1 MKKNR
6 QSWEDF
12 LFENRNKA
20 YGAYELRTNAGR
32 NLLKSLLVIV
42 FSVGIAITA
51 FSSSSKDVPVTFDGN
66 RPPIHNLTKIDEFG
80 QKIPPKKVDLPPP
93 PKVTVKEKSGEDVVP
108 TPKADPPVEH
118 PLAQQTD
125 LGITKGDEDS
135 GDAGNLGALNPISDP
150 NNTGNSQTVTDQP
163 DPVPTPDT
171 PKTMNSTQVTKMA
184 VFPGCEKSKTNQD
197 LTNCMATKLS
207 QELGIELR
215 DFEDI
220 ANKYGIDKANAKL
233 SFVVDR
239 NGKIIQVQAMS
250 GGNKELSAEA
260 QKALNK
266 ISKKLVQKGKY
277 IKPAETDDGT
287 AVNLIFNIP
296 IRFDLK

>member
-135 GDAGNLGALNPISDP
+135 GDAGNPGALNPISDP

>member
-93 PKVTVKEKSGEDVVP
+93 PKVTVKEKSGKDVVP

-163 DPVPTPDT
+163 DPFQTPDT

>member
-20 YGAYELRTNAGR
+20 YGAYELRTNAGKT
-32 NLLKSLLVIV
+32 LLKSLLVIV
-42 FSVGIAITA
+42 FSLGIAITA
-51 FSSSSKDVPVTFDGN
+51 FSSSSKDEPVIYDGN
-66 RPPIHNLTKIDEFG
+66 RPPTFNLTKIDEG
-80 QKIPPKKVDLPPP
+80 KKEIPPKKVELPPP
-93 PKVTVKEKSGEDVVP
+93 PKVRVKEKSGADVVP

-125 LGITKGDEDS
+125 LGITKGDENS

-150 NNTGNSQTVTDQP
+150 NNTGDNGNVASQP
-163 DPVPTPDT
+163 DPVPVPDT
-171 PKTMNSTQVTKMA
+171 PKTMSSTQVTKMA

-220 ANKYGIDKANAKL
+220 ANKNGIDKANAKL

-239 NGKIIQVQAMS
+239 NGKIVQVQAMN

>member
-42 FSVGIAITA
+42 FSLGIAITA
-51 FSSSSKDVPVTFDGN
+51 FSSTSKDEPVTYDGN
-66 RPPIHNLTKIDEFG
+66 RPPIHNLAKIVEVG
-80 QKIPPKKVDLPPP
+80 PKIPPKKVDLPPP
-93 PKVTVKEKSGEDVVP
+93 PKVTVKEKSGADVVP

-125 LGITKGDEDS
+125 LGITKGDENS
-135 GDAGNLGALNPISDP
+135 GDTGNLGALNPISDP
-150 NNTGNSQTVTDQP
+150 NNTGNTQNIASQP
-163 DPVPTPDT
+163 DPVPVPDI

-220 ANKYGIDKANAKL
+220 ANKNGIEKANAKL

-239 NGKIIQVQAMS
+239 NGKIIQVQAMN